1 MNPKEI
7 QIEDY
12 DYPLPEE
19 RIAKFPLAE
28 RDASKLLVYKDG
40 LFSTDRFSAI
50 AHHLPPGSLLV
61 FNDTKVIRARM
72 LFRKGSGALIEI
84 FCLEPWQMPAAQS
97 FEQRSEADWLCF
109 IGNNR
114 KWKDGALS
122 RSVTIQDKE
131 VILKAERLRM
141 ERQAWVVRFS
151 WTGNLPF
158 SDIMECAGEVPLPP
172 YLHRAAEASDRERY
186 QTIYAQYEG
195 SVAAPTAGLHF
206 TPAVFEALRQ
216 HGFETEYITLHV
228 GAGTFKPVSAER
240 IGAHEMHVEKV
251 AVTPEQ
257 IAHFIRHIGQP
268 LVAVGTTTARTLES
282 LYWFGVQL
290 SEQPDTETM
299 RIPQWFPY
307 EAHPD
312 LLAEEA
318 LRLVAAYLERHGLS
332 LLEGET
338 QLMIV
343 PGYRFRLV
351 NGLVTNFHQPKSTL
365 LLLVSALIGEAW
377 REGYRY
383 ALAQDFRFLSYG
395 DSCLFLPEKNIVK

>member
-72 LFRKGSGALIEI
+72 LFRKGSGALLEI

-97 FEQRSEADWLCF
+97 FEQTAEVEWLCF

-114 KWKDGALS
+114 KWKQGALE
-122 RSVTIQDKE
+122 RTIRVLGTE
-131 VILKAERLRM
+131 VLLRAERLRM

-172 YLHRAAEASDRERY
+172 YLHRAAGASDRERY

-206 TPAVFEALRQ
+206 TPAVFETLRQ
-216 HGFETEYITLHV
+216 RGFETEYITLHV

-312 LLAEEA
+312 LSAEEA
-318 LRLVAAYLERHGLS
+318 LRLVAAYLERHGLP